1 VSILVRWPLVG
12 VIWHAASGTGHAWRD
27 DRPSRLG
34 YDIATLAL
42 VAVFVSRFSVGWLY
56 SADSV
61 GWLAFARIAM
71 GYPLSAVALLVAFWA
86 IRRSGRRLKIT
97 GGGDFSA
104 LRRH

>member
-1 VSILVRWPLVG
+1 MG

-27 DRPSRLG
+27 DKSSRLG

-42 VAVFVSRFSVGWLY
+42 VAVFASRFVVEQWLY

-86 IRRSGRRLKIT
+86 IRRSGRRLKMLSI
-97 GGGDFSA
+97 D
-104 LRRH
+104 